1 MADVQVNGAS
11 SNPLGWISQAMKS
24 KLAALGADVRSRA
37 EAIYVR
43 TVAEECKIR
52 PLHDMKKARRL
63 AKARKKAIQKNT
75 IYDEDGNET
84 GQGAGGYADE
94 LMQVSIEQAKN
105 PPKKRQAVVGG
116 RRRRTRRSR
125 RRRRRTRRRRNKRKS
140 KSRKRRRRRRRG
152 GGGSCKTAYDDS
164 RPYRCIRC
172 DQKVGIP
179 RDKGIC
185 IGPRMCVDGTE
196 SHDALNTPPPPGSGC
211 LGGAPV
217 RRMRP
222 PSPPREV
229 KRGASPIGGLLHA
242 VRNK

>member
-1 MADVQVNGAS
+1 MADAQASGAS
-11 SNPLGWISQAMKS
+11 SNPLDWISQAMKS

-63 AKARKKAIQKNT
+63 AKARKKAIKKNT

-94 LMQVSIEQAKN
+94 LMQVSIEQAKK
-105 PPKKRQAVVGG
+105 PARRRPKAVVGG

-140 KSRKRRRRRRRG
+140 KSRKRNRR
-152 GGGSCKTAYDDS
+152 K
-164 RPYRCIRC
+164 
-172 DQKVGIP
+172 
-179 RDKGIC
+179 
-185 IGPRMCVDGTE
+185 
-196 SHDALNTPPPPGSGC
+196 
-211 LGGAPV
+211 
-217 RRMRP
+217 
-222 PSPPREV
+222 
-229 KRGASPIGGLLHA
+229 
-242 VRNK
+242 